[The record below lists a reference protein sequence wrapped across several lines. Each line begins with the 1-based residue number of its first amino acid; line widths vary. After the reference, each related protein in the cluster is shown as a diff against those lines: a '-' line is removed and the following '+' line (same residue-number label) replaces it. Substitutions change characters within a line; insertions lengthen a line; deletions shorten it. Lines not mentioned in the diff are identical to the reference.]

1 MIRPEQ
7 RWHGAETMTCSTQ
20 RHNLYKPSNSPRPW
34 LGPRLA
40 QWPPKWTHYSPLLSS
55 YTITV
60 TCPELL
66 FLYYLFPGGASRKGC
81 ACQCRRHRR
90 RKRRG
95 FDPWVRKIHWRRK
108 WQPTPVFLPE
118 KFHGQSILEGY
129 SPRRRKESDGT
140 KPAHTLPLHRQET
153 LGRQACNLLASF
165 TMFWMW

>member
-20 RHNLYKPSNSPRPW
+20 RHNLYKPSNSPCPW

-90 RKRRG
+90 RKRGNPLRYSCLKNSMGRG
-95 FDPWVRKIHWRRK
+95 SWWATV
-108 WQPTPVFLPE
+108 
-118 KFHGQSILEGY
+118 HGGAKSRTGPNLHTHYLFVDKKLLG
-129 SPRRRKESDGT
+129 G
-140 KPAHTLPLHRQET
+140 KPATYLHPLQCFECDRWH
-153 LGRQACNLLASF
+153 LF
-165 TMFWMW
+165 